1 MYTSSI
7 WSLRGTLST
16 ALAAAIV
23 AVGGLTLDQ
32 GHAGTLRTG
41 IIEIGE
47 LRPADALPHLAL
59 LPEVVVIAKRPHT
72 ADRRAGA

>member
-23 AVGGLTLDQ
+23 AVGGLTLDR
-32 GHAGTLRTG
+32 GHEGALRTG
-41 IIEIGE
+41 TIEIGE
-47 LRPADALPHLAL
+47 LTPVDVLPRVAQ
-59 LPEVVVIAKRPHT
+59 LPEVFVIAKRET
-72 ADRRAGA
+72 VAARQAEA

>member
-23 AVGGLTLDQ
+23 AVGGLTLDR
-32 GHAGTLRTG
+32 GHAGALRTG

-47 LRPADALPHLAL
+47 LTPADALPRVAQ
-59 LPEVVVIAKRPHT
+59 LPEVVVIAKRET
-72 ADRRAGA
+72 VIARQAEA